1 MDEIKNGGPA
11 FPTKHPALDP
21 RASGFY
27 TEDGMT
33 LRDYFATHEQLDP
46 NESIGLGLAER
57 LAGRPHPAPRD
68 EGGKLKAGADPVEV
82 AIFWADAESAYRY
95 LRADAM
101 IRAREANHG

>member
-33 LRDYFATHEQLDP
+33 LRDYFAGQWLMGYMANPE
-46 NESIGLGLAER
+46 IGFS
-57 LAGRPHPAPRD
+57 D
-68 EGGKLKAGADPVEV
+68 TSV
-82 AIFWADAESAYRY
+82 AAAHAYKT
-95 LRADAM
+95 ADAM
-101 IRAREANHG
+101 LRAREANHG